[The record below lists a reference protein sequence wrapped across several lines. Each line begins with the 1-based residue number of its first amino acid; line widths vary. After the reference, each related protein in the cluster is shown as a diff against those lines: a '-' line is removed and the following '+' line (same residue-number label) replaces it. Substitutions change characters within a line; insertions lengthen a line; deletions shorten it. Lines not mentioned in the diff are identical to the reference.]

1 MNKPI
6 CAISCP
12 IDTYSGYGARARDF
26 VKSIIKLDK
35 YDVKILSQRWGNTR
49 FGYLAD
55 HSDTQLSSR
64 IVTNLQ
70 SKPDIWI
77 QITVPNEFQP
87 MGTFNIGVTA
97 AMETT
102 LCNHTWV
109 DGVNRMDLTLVSSNH
124 SKTSLLNSSFEER
137 SKDNNSVIRS
147 GKIEKPIEVLF
158 EGINPDVYFPKPTT
172 NFSLNNVVESFN
184 FLAVGHWLPGKLGHD
199 RKNIGLTIK
208 SFLETFKNKKNGPG
222 LILKVSKGSTSI
234 IDRESILDD
243 IEKIK
248 KSVKGKLP
256 NVYLVHGD
264 VTDNEINDLYN
275 HPKVKAMISLT
286 HGEGFGR
293 PLLEFSMVKKPIIA
307 PAWSGQVDFLDST
320 LALLLPGTLE
330 PVHHSALV
338 KDMILPQAKWFTP
351 DPAKIAQFYKQVF
364 KHYKQQLIKAK
375 QLGNRNRDIFSFDS
389 MTNLLGTYFDKYV
402 PSSFASQVELK
413 MPELNLPKLNV

>member
-12 IDTYSGYGARARDF
+12 VDTYSGYGARARDF
-26 VKSIIKLDK
+26 IRSIIKLDK

-87 MGTFNIGVTA
+87 MGTYNIGVTA

-124 SKTSLLNSSFEER
+124 SKSSLLNSSFEER
-137 SKDNNSVIRS
+137 TKDNKSVIRS
-147 GKIEKPIEVLF
+147 VKIDKPIEVLF
-158 EGINPDVYFPKPTT
+158 EGINPDVYFPKPST

-184 FLAVGHWLPGKLGHD
+184 FLAVGHWLPGSLGHD

-234 IDRESILDD
+234 MDRESILDD

-248 KSVKGKLP
+248 KTVKGKLP

-264 VTDNEINDLYN
+264 VTDKEVNDLYN

-320 LALLLPGTLE
+320 LALLLPGILE
-330 PVHHSALV
+330 PVHPTALV

-351 DPAKIAQFYKQVF
+351 DSAKIAQFYKQVF

-375 QLGNRNRDIFSFDS
+375 QLGNRNREIFSFDS

-402 PSSFASQVELK
+402 PSSFASQIELK

>member
-12 IDTYSGYGARARDF
+12 VDTYSGYGARARDF
-26 VKSIIKLDK
+26 VRSIIKLDK

-55 HSDTQLSSR
+55 HSDKELSSR
-64 IVTNLQ
+64 IVNNLQ

-87 MGTFNIGVTA
+87 MGTYNIGVTA

-124 SKTSLLNSSFEER
+124 SKTSLLNSNFEER
-137 SKDNNSVIRS
+137 TKDNKSIIRS
-147 GKIEKPIEVLF
+147 GKIEKPVEVLF
-158 EGINPDVYFPKPTT
+158 EGINPDVYFPNTTT

-184 FLAVGHWLPGKLGHD
+184 FLAVGHWLPGNIGHD

-222 LILKVSKGSTSI
+222 LILKVSKGNTSI

-243 IEKIK
+243 IDKIK
-248 KSVKGKLP
+248 KTVKGKLP
-256 NVYLVHGD
+256 NIYLVHGD
-264 VTDNEINDLYN
+264 VTDNEMNDLYN

-320 LALLLPGTLE
+320 LALLLPGKLE
-330 PVHHSALV
+330 PVHHTALV

-351 DPAKIAQFYKQVF
+351 DPAKIAQFYKHVF

-375 QLGNRNRDIFSFDS
+375 QLGNRNREIFNFDS
-389 MTNLLGTYFDKYV
+389 MTNLLDTYFDKYV
-402 PSSFASQVELK
+402 PNSFASQIELK

>member
-12 IDTYSGYGARARDF
+12 VDTYSGYGARARDF
-26 VKSIIKLDK
+26 IRSIIKLDK

-87 MGTFNIGVTA
+87 MGTYNIGVTA

-124 SKTSLLNSSFEER
+124 SKSSLLNSSFEER
-137 SKDNNSVIRS
+137 TKDNKSVIRS
-147 GKIEKPIEVLF
+147 VKIDKPIEVLF

-184 FLAVGHWLPGKLGHD
+184 FLAVGHWLPGSLGHD

-234 IDRESILDD
+234 MDRESILDD

-248 KSVKGKLP
+248 KTVKGKLP

-264 VTDNEINDLYN
+264 VTDKEVNDLYN

-320 LALLLPGTLE
+320 LALLLPGILE
-330 PVHHSALV
+330 PVHPTALV

-351 DPAKIAQFYKQVF
+351 DSAKIAQFYKQVF

-375 QLGNRNRDIFSFDS
+375 QLGNRNREIFSFDS

-402 PSSFASQVELK
+402 PSSFASQIELK

>member
-12 IDTYSGYGARARDF
+12 VDTYSGYGARARDF
-26 VKSIIKLDK
+26 IRSIIKLDK

-87 MGTFNIGVTA
+87 MGTYNIGVTA

-124 SKTSLLNSSFEER
+124 SKSSLLNSSFEER
-137 SKDNNSVIRS
+137 TKDNKSVIRS
-147 GKIEKPIEVLF
+147 VKIDKPIEVLF

-184 FLAVGHWLPGKLGHD
+184 FLAVGHWLPGSLGHD

-234 IDRESILDD
+234 MDRESILDD

-248 KSVKGKLP
+248 KTVKGKLP

-264 VTDNEINDLYN
+264 VTDKEVNDLYN

-320 LALLLPGTLE
+320 LALLLPGILE
-330 PVHHSALV
+330 PVHPTALV

-351 DPAKIAQFYKQVF
+351 DPAKIAQFYKLVF

-375 QLGNRNRDIFSFDS
+375 QLGNRNREIFSFDS

-402 PSSFASQVELK
+402 PSSFASQIELK

>member
-12 IDTYSGYGARARDF
+12 IDTYSGYGARARDL

-49 FGYLAD
+49 FGYLKD
-55 HSDTQLSSR
+55 HDNIELASK
-64 IVTNLQ
+64 IVDNLQ

-87 MGTFNIGVTA
+87 MGNYNIGVTA

-124 SKTSLLNSSFEER
+124 SKFSLMNSSYEER
-137 SKDNNSVIRS
+137 SKDGNTVIRS

-158 EGINPDVYFPKPTT
+158 EGIDTNVYFPDTTT
-172 NFSLNNVVESFN
+172 NFNLTNVVESFN
-184 FLAVGHWLPGKLGHD
+184 YLVVGHWLPGAIGQD

-208 SFLETFKNKKNGPG
+208 SFLETFKNKKNSPG
-222 LILKVSKGSTSI
+222 LILKVTKGNTSI
-234 IDRESILDD
+234 IDRESILETID
-243 IEKIK
+243 KIK
-248 KSVKGKLP
+248 KSVKGKVP

-264 VTDNEINDLYN
+264 VTDKEMNDLYN
-275 HPKVKAMISLT
+275 HPKIKAMVSLT

-307 PAWSGQVDFLDST
+307 SAWSGQVDFLDSK
-320 LALLLPGTLE
+320 LAMLLPGKVE
-330 PVHHSALV
+330 PVHNSALV
-338 KDMILPQAKWFTP
+338 KDMILAQAQWFSP
-351 DPAKIAQFYKQVF
+351 DPAKINQFYKHIF
-364 KHYKQQLIKAK
+364 KHYKDQLIKAK
-375 QLGNRNRDIFSFDS
+375 QLGNRNKDIFSLDS
-389 MTNLLGTYFDKYV
+389 MTNLIDKYFKEYV
-402 PSSFASQVELK
+402 PDTFASQIELK